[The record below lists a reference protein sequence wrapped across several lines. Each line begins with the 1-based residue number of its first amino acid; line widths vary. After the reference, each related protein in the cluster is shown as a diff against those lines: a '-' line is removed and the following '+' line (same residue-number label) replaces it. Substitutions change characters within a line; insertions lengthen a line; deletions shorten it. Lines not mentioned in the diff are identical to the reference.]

1 MVQSEQIVF
10 SRGKNNGT
18 IITGLMKAE
27 EIKQIQNETRIK
39 QRGKLIYIHSLNP
52 AISMVAISE
61 DKFKPQNHPSYSPDL
76 VHCKFIY
83 IVS

>member
-1 MVQSEQIVF
+1 
-10 SRGKNNGT
+10 
-18 IITGLMKAE
+18 MKAE

-83 IVS
+83 IVSWRASIAEELNIEMKIMN